1 MASFSVDMGEAGTAY
16 EKGVTMPSYR
26 IYDAASNQAVALGK
40 GIFDVLDDYAKA
52 QQTSQASVNRQLY
65 SDFAKG
71 VNSIKGQN
79 PTQARSSLN
88 SLIAQMSS
96 QGLEIGEAESKLV
109 QTTLGINLDYLNAN
123 PRQAMMDKVNK
134 TLQDSPAYY
143 LLAKDKL
150 IAAGN
155 ANPTEQEVFEKTIS
169 MIAQI
174 DAANLISANAKTMSQ
189 AEWDATGNNTA
200 ILAIDNLRD
209 LGMKTLDIE
218 ISGGNVSPETIQQL
232 KASHIQL
239 KNLYFKPQY
248 VSEESYQGVK
258 NRLDA
263 IGELITAIEKY
274 DTEQLAN
281 LKEGIVNKIDMAI
294 IKQIEAE
301 GISNP
306 LMSRAL
312 LANMD
317 KVTEV
322 IANKSFPEIMT
333 LMQGVTVD
341 DLDFESVEIF
351 EGLSPEETSTIE
363 GPFELTPT
371 DLLHNPN
378 EIEKATTRSDSE
390 RQALIN
396 HGVVF
401 NILALTP
408 EAMNQEDARKNF
420 LAGIDK
426 VTLNVATSDKFVDN
440 DALWSKEGLFSAK
453 TYELLKKVETLD
465 PQAANTARD
474 QMKNALQAQ
483 ANVFLTTMSGAT
495 ANNIFE
501 VKGKGEI
508 GFKDNAALPPAIRSG
523 LVQSFADNYYDGN
536 IFNMIKDR
544 GKKLTRAEITNLR
557 GQGFDMTA
565 VSGFYSEINDINQ
578 MVKRYADNWR
588 KLGGDSGQFESM
600 LLIKQEQGTTEAPVG
615 SIAKPW
621 NIPWS
626 DDHDLDDK
634 FFVNL
639 PSNSY
644 YFDIN
649 GDTRRK
655 P

>member
-1 MASFSVDMGEAGTAY
+1 
-16 EKGVTMPSYR
+16 
-26 IYDAASNQAVALGK
+26 
-40 GIFDVLDDYAKA
+40 
-52 QQTSQASVNRQLY
+52 
-65 SDFAKG
+65 
-71 VNSIKGQN
+71 
-79 PTQARSSLN
+79 
-88 SLIAQMSS
+88 
-96 QGLEIGEAESKLV
+96 
-109 QTTLGINLDYLNAN
+109 
-123 PRQAMMDKVNK
+123 
-134 TLQDSPAYY
+134 
-143 LLAKDKL
+143 
-150 IAAGN
+150 
-155 ANPTEQEVFEKTIS
+155 
-169 MIAQI
+169 
-174 DAANLISANAKTMSQ
+174 
-189 AEWDATGNNTA
+189 
-200 ILAIDNLRD
+200 
-209 LGMKTLDIE
+209 
-218 ISGGNVSPETIQQL
+218 
-232 KASHIQL
+232 
-239 KNLYFKPQY
+239 
-248 VSEESYQGVK
+248 
-258 NRLDA
+258 
-263 IGELITAIEKY
+263 
-274 DTEQLAN
+274 
-281 LKEGIVNKIDMAI
+281 
-294 IKQIEAE
+294 
-301 GISNP
+301 
-306 LMSRAL
+306 MSRAL

-333 LMQGVTVD
+333 LMQGVTVE

-351 EGLSPEETSTIE
+351 EGLSTEETSTIE

-544 GKKLTRAEITNLR
+544 GKKLTRSEITNLR